1 VDFAV
6 QQRDRALSEALETWH
21 AKAEG
26 KVAIDYGFHMI
37 VLDLPDSRVPEL
49 EEMVRQDVTSFKLF
63 MAYLGAVMVDDTT
76 IFKTLSRAA
85 NNGVLLFLHAQ
96 HGHMI
101 DALIKA
107 TLAEGKTA
115 PKIPCHD
122 TLAYHRG
129 RGGLMSGIMDI
140 NRLSSGAYP
149 ALAGLWL
156 TFERLSRTPCW

>member
-1 VDFAV
+1 V
-6 QQRDRALSEALETWH
+6 EWT
-21 AKAEG
+21 
-26 KVAIDYGFHMI
+26 I
-37 VLDLPDSRVPEL
+37 VGGVTAWQP

-85 NNGVLLFLHAQ
+85 NNGVLLFLYAQ
-96 HGHMI
+96 HDHMI

-129 RGGLMSGIMDI
+129 RGGLMSGIMDM
-140 NRLSSGAYP
+140 NRLSPGAYP